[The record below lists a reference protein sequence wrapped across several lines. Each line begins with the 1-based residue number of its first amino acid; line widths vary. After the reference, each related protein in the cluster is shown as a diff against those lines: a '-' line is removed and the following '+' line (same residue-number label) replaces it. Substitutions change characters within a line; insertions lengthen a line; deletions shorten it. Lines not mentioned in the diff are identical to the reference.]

1 MSSINFKKFLFVLL
15 LAIGVVFMGCTTTSP
30 RAAPPPYSPFPSPPP
45 SAPSKP
51 ETAVIPEERKEPEER
66 PGPRAVA
73 SLQMTEQGRELIER
87 NKVDD
92 AIAVLERA
100 VSLNPG
106 NGQNYYYL
114 AEAWLQKRNISQ
126 AGEFNSLAGT
136 YLEGDQTWML
146 KVEEQKKRIM
156 KSSRTPQ

>member
-1 MSSINFKKFLFVLL
+1 MSSSNFKRFLIIFL
-15 LAIGVVFMGCTTTSP
+15 LAIGLVPIGCTTTSP
-30 RAAPPPYSPFPSPPP
+30 RSAPPPYSPFPSPPP

-51 ETAVIPEERKEPEER
+51 ETAVFPEERKEPEER
-66 PGPRAVA
+66 PGPRALA

-87 NKVDD
+87 KKVDD
-92 AIAVLERA
+92 AITVLERA

-126 AGEFNSLAGT
+126 AAEFNSLAGT

-156 KSSRTPQ
+156 KSFRAPQ

>member
-30 RAAPPPYSPFPSPPP
+30 RAVPPPYSPFPSPPP

-156 KSSRTPQ
+156 KFSRVPQ

>member
-1 MSSINFKKFLFVLL
+1 MSLINFKNFLVILL
-15 LAIGVVFMGCTTTSP
+15 LAIELATMGCTTTSP
-30 RAAPPPYSPFPSPPP
+30 RAVPPPYSLPPSPPP

-51 ETAVIPEERKEPEER
+51 DTAVIPEEPKEPEDR
-66 PGPRAVA
+66 LGPRAVA

-136 YLEGDQTWML
+136 YLEGDKTWMV